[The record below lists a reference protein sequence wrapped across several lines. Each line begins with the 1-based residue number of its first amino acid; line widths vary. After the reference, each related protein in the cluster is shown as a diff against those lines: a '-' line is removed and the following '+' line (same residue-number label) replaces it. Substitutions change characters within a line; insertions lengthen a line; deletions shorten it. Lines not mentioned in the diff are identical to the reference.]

1 MINCHSYRTYINNK
15 TKFTEIILI
24 FYFVNTDII
33 RRMIGEKK
41 VMFQW
46 KKNNTALWAIR

>member
-1 MINCHSYRTYINNK
+1 MINCHSYSTYINNK
-15 TKFTEIILI
+15 TKFTETTLI

-41 VMFQW
+41 NYVSME
-46 KKNNTALWAIR
+46 KNNTALWAVR